1 MDYTY
6 VATVLVRGDGAILV
20 QHRDNKPSIPEPDK
34 WGICGGRRESEDPT
48 DAFAASRELLEET
61 GYEVNPEELIP
72 FAEDEFNAGGDHI
85 TRKFYWAPYDGK
97 QDIKCFEGQEI
108 RFARLSELPA
118 LDFCEDYHRDY
129 LRQASEAFCIQLFEG
144 NKQAIK

>member
-6 VATVLVRGDGAILV
+6 VGIVLVREDGAVLV

-34 WGICGGRRESEDPT
+34 WGICGGKREDEDLT
-48 DAFAASRELLEET
+48 DECAASRELLEET
-61 GYEVNPEELIP
+61 GYHIKPEELKS
-72 FAEDEFNAGGDHI
+72 FAEDEFDAGHNHI

-97 QDIKCFEGQEI
+97 QEIKCFEGQEI
-108 RFARLSELPA
+108 RFARLAELPD

-129 LRQASEAFCIQLFEG
+129 LKRASEEFCTQLFEG
-144 NKQAIK
+144 NKQFIK